1 MKYSISGL
9 AQLALTQASNKL
21 SMSSLAFALH
31 PAENYVRTSGDF
43 FMSLKSSSPQSIF
56 SQTPWPCVEWIKL
69 YWRNTMWVFLAW
81 ASTYIM
87 IQNQP
92 PPPRYLTKM
101 CHKNHKQIKLLIL
114 IQIQAL
120 VLKLPDT
127 LFATI
132 KPVYALL
139 QELIPPRF
147 RHKFLRNNQ
156 FRTYNK
162 RNSHALHFCRT
173 NTKEFSVF
181 FRGPKF
187 YNSLDSETIKT
198 NSIYIFKKTLNT
210 Q

>member
-1 MKYSISGL
+1 M
-9 AQLALTQASNKL
+9 
-21 SMSSLAFALH
+21 AFYVTEVFQ
-31 PAENYVRTSGDF
+31 PAVDLFT
-43 FMSLKSSSPQSIF
+43 
-56 SQTPWPCVEWIKL
+56 
-69 YWRNTMWVFLAW
+69 NTMTMRGVNKVVL
-81 ASTYIM
+81 TKHNVGLLGLGIDIY

-120 VLKLPDT
+120 VLKLPET
-127 LFATI
+127 LFAAI

-139 QELIPPRF
+139 QELVHPRF

-210 Q
+210 